1 MFYLKLN
8 YNQLI
13 TLKIFYRKYMKDMID
28 DDIHELLQDKVDSYH
43 YQRDYKNKLA
53 GKYHTIK
60 IDYEKLVN
68 IYYFI
73 EARFVWMEIKNETL
87 KEIHS
92 ICHNK
97 IKKYEKKNKFISL

>member
-13 TLKIFYRKYMKDMID
+13 TLKTFYFKYRKDSID

-43 YQRDYKNKLA
+43 YQRDYKNKY
-53 GKYHTIK
+53 KEYHTIK

-73 EARFVWMEIKNETL
+73 EARFVWMKIKDKILN
-87 KEIHS
+87 EIHS
-92 ICHNK
+92 ICQNK
-97 IKKYEKKNKFISL
+97 IKKYEKNRPFVIF